1 MQKKLKTNSA
11 YTESTDLIFRALYHT
26 DIFISRRSVGANSD
40 GRMGGGGRQSR
51 DTVPLTTGLVLI
63 LRRLWLAAA
72 RLMGANSDGRMG
84 KDVGGG
90 GEAAGNLVT
99 LSL

>member
-1 MQKKLKTNSA
+1 MGGW
-11 YTESTDLIFRALYHT
+11 
-26 DIFISRRSVGANSD
+26 V
-40 GRMGGGGRQSR
+40 RMCGGGGRQSR

-72 RLMGANSDGRMG
+72 RLIGANSDGRMG
-84 KDVGGG
+84 KDGGG
-90 GEAAGNLVT
+90 GNLVT